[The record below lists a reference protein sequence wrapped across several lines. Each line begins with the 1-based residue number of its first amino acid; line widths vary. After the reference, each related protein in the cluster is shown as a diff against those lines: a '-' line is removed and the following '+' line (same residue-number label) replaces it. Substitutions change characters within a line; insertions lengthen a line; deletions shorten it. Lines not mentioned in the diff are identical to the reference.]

1 LPPPSEN
8 YAHFVHLQIVGTSP
22 SSQDILFLAMFL
34 IKNAAHKK
42 CLQTLNKINDFFSG
56 DPKASSSQNR
66 RIMVGDVLF
75 GIEEL

>member
-1 LPPPSEN
+1 
-8 YAHFVHLQIVGTSP
+8 
-22 SSQDILFLAMFL
+22 MFL

>member
-1 LPPPSEN
+1 
-8 YAHFVHLQIVGTSP
+8 
-22 SSQDILFLAMFL
+22 MFL

-42 CLQTLNKINDFFSG
+42 CLQTLNKINDFSSG
-56 DPKASSSQNR
+56 APKASSSQNR